1 MTLPAQS
8 ENKTSKWSFLKARDL
23 KRRQKKGQG
32 IANAHPW
39 STILF
44 GPHAQLGVSNDSDP
58 EKFMPSN
65 MCKAAELQLL
75 WVGLQ
80 ALNLTEIDRLGQKRS
95 IVLTGHP
102 GRACSLTRCRRLLW
116 DVLHISVDHVLAASP
131 EFSTFLNRNSVPSKH
146 QLPTPSPHLLHS
158 QAPGIYQCTF

>member
-1 MTLPAQS
+1 
-8 ENKTSKWSFLKARDL
+8 
-23 KRRQKKGQG
+23 
-32 IANAHPW
+32 
-39 STILF
+39 
-44 GPHAQLGVSNDSDP
+44 
-58 EKFMPSN
+58 MPSN

-131 EFSTFLNRNSVPSKH
+131 EFSTFLLLPNFSQCYSADLGYASLSPPLRGWLWGWAPALGLHRLRQASYSSFLSLASTGSWGKSPAAPVRRPDGKFRHWQQRNN
-146 QLPTPSPHLLHS
+146 
-158 QAPGIYQCTF
+158 PGTNKDVRSW